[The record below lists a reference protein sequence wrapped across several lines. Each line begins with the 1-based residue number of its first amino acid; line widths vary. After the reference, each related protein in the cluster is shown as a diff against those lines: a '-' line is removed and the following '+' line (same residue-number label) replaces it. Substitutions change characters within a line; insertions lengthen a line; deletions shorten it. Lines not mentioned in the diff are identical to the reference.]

1 MNCRFIFV
9 VGGVISG
16 LGKGITCASLA
27 LLLEE
32 AGYSTTVIKADPYL
46 NLDAGTMNPI
56 VHGETFVTEDGL
68 ETDQDIG
75 HYERFLNRNLQKANY
90 MTAGQ
95 VFLSVIQNERRLEYN
110 GECVEF
116 VRHVP
121 EEINKRLFYL
131 AKKTKAEIIIVEIGG
146 TVGDIQNILFLESIR
161 QLKLRLRDMVLVIH
175 VAYLPLPKTLG
186 ELKSKPVQQ
195 SVSFLLASGV
205 QPDLIVTRA
214 EKPIDK
220 LRKEKI
226 ATFCNVYQEDIIDN
240 PDLENVY
247 QVPDY
252 LSKQQLIK
260 LVKQKLALKPK
271 KKNLSL
277 KKTWQGLVKKTKSQN
292 PGPKIAIVGKYFQS
306 GTYALEDAY
315 VCVIEALRQ
324 AYYYHNFAPNYTWL
338 SAQEIEEKGTGLL
351 KGFAGIIVPQGWGSR
366 GVEGKILAA
375 KFARENKIPYL
386 GLCFGM
392 QMAVI
397 EFARNVLKLKGANS
411 TEVDPK
417 TNFPVIDLMASQQE
431 NLKEQRY
438 GGTIRLGAWPAKIR
452 AKTKLEQAYRQ
463 FPNSH
468 FALPIVQE
476 RHRHRYE
483 FNNQYL
489 AEFEKKGM
497 ITSANSPDGK
507 LVEAVELQN
516 HPFYLG
522 VQFHPEYKSRPL
534 APHPIFLAFINVA
547 SKQTKVV

>member
-438 GGTIRLGAWPAKIR
+438 GGTIRLGAWSAKIR

-497 ITSANSPDGK
+497 ITN
-507 LVEAVELQN
+507 
-516 HPFYLG
+516 LG
-522 VQFHPEYKSRPL
+522 RWHLIQYF
-534 APHPIFLAFINVA
+534 
-547 SKQTKVV
+547 

>member
-161 QLKLRLRDMVLVIH
+161 QLKLRLRDKVLLIH

-411 TEVDPK
+411 TEVNPK